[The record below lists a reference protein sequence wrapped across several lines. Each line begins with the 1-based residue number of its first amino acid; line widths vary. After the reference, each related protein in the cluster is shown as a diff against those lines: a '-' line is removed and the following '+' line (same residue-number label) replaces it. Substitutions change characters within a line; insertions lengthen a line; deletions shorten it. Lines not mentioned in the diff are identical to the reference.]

1 MKKTGNKS
9 YILDANVVIDLL
21 KGKENVAFEIDKS
34 KAVYIPVFALGE
46 LYLGAES
53 SNRIQYHLDQ
63 INAFLTIA
71 NVLNTSDNTALI
83 YGEMKSDLKR
93 KGTPIP
99 ENDIWIAALAKEHE
113 MPIVTRDKHFK
124 NLPDIKLV
132 EW

>member
-1 MKKTGNKS
+1 MKKTGNKT

-46 LYLGAES
+46 LYLGAEN

-83 YGEMKSDLKR
+83 YGKMKSDLKR

-99 ENDIWIAALAKEHE
+99 ENDIWIAVLAKEHDL
-113 MPIVTRDKHFK
+113 PIVTRDKHFN
-124 NLPDIKLV
+124 NLTDIKLV

>member
-1 MKKTGNKS
+1 MKKTGNKT

-71 NVLNTSDNTALI
+71 NVSNTSDNTALI
-83 YGEMKSDLKR
+83 YGKMKSDLKR

-99 ENDIWIAALAKEHE
+99 ENDIWIAALAKEHDL
-113 MPIVTRDKHFK
+113 PIVTRDKHFN
-124 NLPDIKLV
+124 NLTDIKLV